1 MLESQTRFAN
11 LGIALPTLLLPG
23 PQVDLE
29 AWAVIACDQFT
40 QDQGYWQ
47 KVEERVGPRASTLRL
62 IFPEIYLDEPQRRE
76 RIQSIQHTMR
86 SYLDLGVFGS
96 PLSACMYLERA
107 TPSHPLR
114 RGLVLLIDLERY
126 DWSPGARPWIRA
138 TEGTV
143 QERIPP
149 RMEIRRGAALET
161 PHVILLVDD
170 DQETLLEGLGARVVP
185 RKPTYETTLM
195 LGGGAVRGWRIDTAE
210 DLELIATSLEAL
222 AQRSKTRYLR
232 GAEASLMDD
241 PFLFAVGDGNHSLAT
256 AKAVWEEYKAL
267 HEGAIDLL
275 SHPARWALVEI
286 ENLYDRGIE
295 FEPIHRVMF
304 GARLDDIVEL
314 LSSLPDYSAQ
324 GVKTIEAMVRLVG
337 DRDCNR
343 TRYGIIAKNGA
354 VVVETSAPGIAT
366 GPLQPLLDRWV
377 GQKTGRSID
386 YLHGTE
392 ETLRVSL
399 ETKDSAPRV
408 GILLPPVEKGD
419 LFFTVARSGPL
430 PRKSFSMGEAVEKRY
445 YLECRALFR

>member
-1 MLESQTRFAN
+1 MYNPQTRFSN

-23 PQVDLE
+23 PRVDLE

-40 QDQGYWQ
+40 QDPGYWQ
-47 KVEERVGPRASTLRL
+47 KVEERVGSRTSTLRL
-62 IFPEIYLDEPQRRE
+62 IFPEIFLEEPQRHE
-76 RIQSIQHTMR
+76 RIRGIQEAMR
-86 SYLDLGVFGS
+86 SYLDQGIFGP
-96 PLSACMYLERA
+96 PLSACVYLERS
-107 TPSHPLR
+107 TPLHPLR

-126 DWSPGARPWIRA
+126 DWSPQARPWIRA

-143 QERIPP
+143 RERIPP

-170 DQETLLEGLGARVVP
+170 NQETLLEGLGGRIDTK
-185 RKPTYETTLM
+185 KPTYETSLM
-195 LGGGAVRGWRIDTAE
+195 LGGGTLRGWQVDKPE
-210 DLELIATSLEAL
+210 DLEHIAASLETL

-232 GAEASLMDD
+232 GTETAPMDD

-267 HEGAIDLL
+267 HGGEINLM

-295 FEPIHRVMF
+295 FEPIHRVLF
-304 GARLDDIVEL
+304 GASLDDTVEL
-314 LSSLPDYSAQ
+314 LSSLPDFTAQ
-324 GVKTIEAMVRLVG
+324 RVTTTQELSRLVG
-337 DRDCNR
+337 ERDYKN
-343 TRYGIIAKNGA
+343 TRYGIISKDGA
-354 VVVETSAPGIAT
+354 LLVETSAPGIAT
-366 GPLQPLLDRWV
+366 EPLQPLLDRWV
-377 GQKTGRSID
+377 GQKEGRFID

-399 ETKDSAPRV
+399 ETESPKPRV
-408 GILLPPVEKGD
+408 GILLPPVEKAD
-419 LFFTVARSGPL
+419 LFATVARSGPL

>member
-1 MLESQTRFAN
+1 MFESQTRFAN

-29 AWAVIACDQFT
+29 TWAVVACDQFT
-40 QDQGYWQ
+40 QDHGYWR

-62 IFPEIYLDEPQRRE
+62 IFPEIYLEEPQRRE
-76 RIQSIQHTMR
+76 RIQDIQRTMR
-86 SYLDLGVFGS
+86 SYVGSGVFGS
-96 PLSACMYLERA
+96 PLSACMYLER
-107 TPSHPLR
+107 TTSSHPLR

-143 QERIPP
+143 RERIPP
-149 RMEIRRGAALET
+149 RMEVRRNAALET

-170 DQETLLEGLGARVVP
+170 DRETLLEGLAGRLVP
-185 RKPTYETTLM
+185 KKPTYETTLM
-195 LGGGAVRGWRIDTAE
+195 FGGGVVRGWRIDSPE
-210 DLELIATSLEAL
+210 NLEFIAASLETL

-232 GAEASLMDD
+232 GTEASPMDD

-256 AKAVWEEYKAL
+256 AKAVWDEYKAL
-267 HEGAIDLL
+267 HAGEGELM

-286 ENLYDRGIE
+286 ENLYDQGIE

-304 GARLDDIVEL
+304 GASFDDIAEL
-314 LSSLPDYSAQ
+314 LSSLPNYS
-324 GVKTIEAMVRLVG
+324 VTKIKTTEELVRLAG
-337 DRDCNR
+337 ERGCNR
-343 TRYGIIAKNGA
+343 TRYGIIARDGA
-354 VVVETSAPGIAT
+354 FLAETSAPGIAT

-377 GQKTGRSID
+377 GQKEGRSID

-399 ETKDSAPRV
+399 ETESPIQRV
-408 GILLPPVEKGD
+408 GILLPPVEKED
-419 LFFTVARSGPL
+419 LFATVARSGPL